1 MLSPRTFI
9 AFITQP
15 NFNNTWTSLGQFV
28 KDLIFFVMNVCII
41 ELVNFRIGLD
51 WKDDL
56 IKGSQFPTGEELF
69 QYPDI
74 LNSHGYWGTI
84 YMTSWQMMTV
94 KL

>member
-1 MLSPRTFI
+1 MGCRAHWACVLSPRTFI

-28 KDLIFFVMNVCII
+28 KDLRVFLVMNVCII

-56 IKGSQFPTGEELF
+56 IKGAPALYWRRTAFN
-69 QYPDI
+69 I
-74 LNSHGYWGTI
+74 LTF
-84 YMTSWQMMTV
+84 
-94 KL
+94 